1 MLRSY
6 LFLLGVIS
14 AGLSLISG
22 DVNPVVNLTGV
33 VEGSVRLHCLF
44 SKNETIV
51 RIYFQ
56 KKVENEE
63 QIFIIGYDSKKPLEV
78 PEKYRNR
85 CSMDK
90 QAATME
96 LSQLTLADE
105 GVYFCIAFN
114 SAYWTTQTT
123 FHLTVTANYT
133 VPEIS
138 SWRCSEPG
146 FSGSLPSCTVTCSSS
161 GGYPWSNVG
170 WAVDGGNP
178 GDVLRVAGNTSE
190 QDPHSHLWNVSQNA
204 TLNCTRPVN
213 VTCVVGGSIS
223 SPITLCTHLPSSV
236 DWSVII
242 ASVLLLLLII
252 VIAAI
257 CTARMCRRPQ
267 HQEQGVE
274 IWPLNPPAL
283 RGQAG

>member
-1 MLRSY
+1 MLKGLEKHVLQHEHGCATWCVEQCHQ
-6 LFLLGVIS
+6 LFMCPCRLCP
-14 AGLSLISG
+14 G

-105 GVYFCIAFN
+105 GVYFCITF
-114 SAYWTTQTT
+114 SYTQNAL
-123 FHLTVTANYT
+123 FVIFCYT
-133 VPEIS
+133 I
-138 SWRCSEPG
+138 PG

-223 SPITLCTHLPSSV
+223 SPITLCAYDALAASTQKASAYFSRRRCLPV
-236 DWSVII
+236 CPKPYDVIEKKTNNRLC
-242 ASVLLLLLII
+242 AT
-252 VIAAI
+252 
-257 CTARMCRRPQ
+257 CHARGSQ
-267 HQEQGVE
+267 
-274 IWPLNPPAL
+274 
-283 RGQAG
+283 